1 MFSVTTSAASEIQG
15 AAARG
20 DAAGLAL
27 RIAARQVADGSVEY
41 GMGFDEPREGDLPL
55 QIQGV
60 NLLIAPPSQPMLESI
75 VLDFV
80 ELAPGNFNFIFA
92 DQNAPG
98 IEPAAKA
105 CGNGGCN
112 GCSS

>member
-1 MFSVTTSAASEIQG
+1 MFSVTTSAANEIQG
-15 AAARG
+15 AAARS
-20 DAAGLAL
+20 DAAGMAL
-27 RIAARQVADGSVEY
+27 RVAARQTADGSVEY

-55 QIQGV
+55 QVEGV

-80 ELAPGNFNFIFA
+80 ELEPGNFNFVFTPETDLA
-92 DQNAPG
+92 GP
-98 IEPAAKA
+98 PAKA

-112 GCSS
+112 GCAT